1 MWKDNNQK
9 QKPGFMP
16 YENEDELED
25 YFEKKYKSNHQ
36 KDFESDLDDQE
47 IIAQDGSFFSF

>member
-1 MWKDNNQK
+1 MFTYLIVVETKMWKDNNQK

-25 YFEKKYKSNHQ
+25 YFEKKYKTN
-36 KDFESDLDDQE
+36 
-47 IIAQDGSFFSF
+47 